1 MTITEILGIIAVAAG
16 LLFSLAGMVGFVR
29 LPDIY
34 TRIHAAGKVSTVGIF
49 GLSLGVALIMPETTP
64 KLIALTLLLLITV
77 PVATHAV
84 AYAAYKQNV
93 ERVGALRD
101 DMAELEA
108 AQKQSA
114 ASAE

>member
-1 MTITEILGIIAVAAG
+1 MTIIETLGVVAVAVGLFFSAAG
-16 LLFSLAGMVGFVR
+16 IVGFVR

-34 TRIHAAGKVSTVGIF
+34 TRIHAAGKVATMGIF

-64 KLIALTLLLLITV
+64 KLIALTLLLLITL
-77 PVATHAV
+77 PVASHAV

-101 DMAELEA
+101 DLAELEA

-114 ASAE
+114 SSAE